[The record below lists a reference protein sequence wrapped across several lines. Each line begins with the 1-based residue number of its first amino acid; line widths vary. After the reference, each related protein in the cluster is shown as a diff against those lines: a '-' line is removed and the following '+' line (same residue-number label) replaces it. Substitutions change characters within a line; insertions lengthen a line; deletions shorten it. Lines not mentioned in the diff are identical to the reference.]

1 MRRALILAAL
11 PLLLGCGESITGS
24 FLRERLDGELIPL
37 QVRERIDLREIP
49 ASQATIL
56 SARIHGMELH
66 LEVEYPA
73 CGDHAWSMFVG
84 TDFGASNPPYT
95 LLRLG
100 HDHPTLCLSSG
111 PERRVLRVDLNPL
124 AELGRQAGVGAIRFE
139 ILEPG
144 ERWPANRQ
152 ELLFTF

>member
-1 MRRALILAAL
+1 MRPPAFLAAL
-11 PLLLGCGESITGS
+11 SLVLGCGGSSGPSLLLGHVEG
-24 FLRERLDGELIPL
+24 DLIPL
-37 QVRERIDLREIP
+37 NVREQIVLSEIP
-49 ASQATIL
+49 ASPATIL
-56 SARIHGMELH
+56 SARVVSGELQ

-73 CGDHAWSMFVG
+73 CGDHFWSMFVG

-111 PERRVLRVDLNPL
+111 PERRTLKVDLAPL
-124 AELGRQAGVGAIRFE
+124 AELGRKAGVNRIRFE

-144 ERWPANRQ
+144 ERFPANRQ
-152 ELLFTF
+152 ELLFSF